1 MSTAHLLLM
10 SLGPVQDFIAQA
22 RRTRDLWFG
31 SHVLSELS
39 LEAARAAL
47 RLRAELIFP
56 ALVDGQEAAPS
67 VPNKLLVL
75 VRQGEPREVARAARE
90 AARTRLREWG
100 LEVWRKHPQLVDPGA
115 LGTAQEQLE
124 TLLEFHAAWCPFTTP
139 EEYPKA
145 LRLAEAALAERK
157 RLRPF
162 SPWQRQR
169 GGRHKSSLDGARES
183 VLREGR
189 REGGDWSRFRIGQR
203 EELDA
208 IGLLKRTGGEPG
220 QFIPVP
226 TIGLA
231 AYTALAKHTQPPA
244 MERLR
249 RECVRLRDQGVLT
262 PVQAGDR
269 EWVRDFPFD
278 AQLLLPG
285 RWITYL
291 EEQGMGRQD
300 AERFGQDF
308 VRPLLATLGE
318 PFPYVACLAAD
329 GDRMGE
335 TLQALASH
343 GPAAHQSL
351 SRTLSGFA
359 TEARRILEE
368 RHRGVLVY
376 AGGDDVLGFVCLP
389 DALSCAAELSRAFS
403 AAMEQELKGRAG
415 VNAPTLSVGL
425 GVGHVLESLGDL
437 LDLGRRAEQ
446 LAKGADRN
454 GFSLLARLRSGREHA
469 WRQRWPDG
477 PVRALEDTITLREGT
492 LPMTKVREV
501 CTALRRIPRHAGS
514 PQDEARWRP
523 VLVGEVRRVLAR
535 VEAGTPGAGLTPQQ
549 AGLDLKE
556 EGTLEALHVQVEAW
570 AERVF
575 LAELLSR
582 ATLRSRDDTRGA
594 A

>member
-39 LEAARAAL
+39 LEAARAAQ

-56 ALVDGQEAAPS
+56 ALVEGGEAAPS
-67 VPNKLLVL
+67 VPNKLLLL
-75 VRQGEPREVARAARE
+75 VREGDPREVARAARE

-100 LEVWRKHPQLVDPGA
+100 LEVWHEHSQLVDPEA
-115 LGTAQEQLE
+115 LGTAQEQLD
-124 TLLEFHAAWCPFTTP
+124 TLLEFHAAWCLLSSP
-139 EEYPKA
+139 EEYPEA

-157 RLRPF
+157 RLRSF
-162 SPWQRQR
+162 ASWKHQR

-183 VLREGR
+183 VLREGN
-189 REGGDWSRFRIGQR
+189 REGGDFRIGRR

-208 IGLLKRTGGEPG
+208 IGLLKRMGGEPG

-231 AYTALAKHTQPPA
+231 AYTALAKDTRAPV

-249 RECVRLRDQGVLT
+249 RECVRLRGQGFLT
-262 PVQAGDR
+262 PVDPGAR
-269 EWVRDFPFD
+269 EWARDFPFD

-285 RWITYL
+285 RWSTYL
-291 EEQGMGRQD
+291 EEQGMERQLAEGFGR
-300 AERFGQDF
+300 DF
-308 VRPLLATLGE
+308 IRPLLASLGE
-318 PFPYVACLAAD
+318 PFPYVACLVAD

-335 TLQALASH
+335 TLQCLASH
-343 GPAAHQSL
+343 GPAAHQAL

-359 TEARRILEE
+359 TEARHILEE

-389 DALSCAAELSRAFS
+389 DAPRCAAELSRAFT
-403 AAMEQELKGRAG
+403 AAMTRGLEGRG
-415 VNAPTLSVGL
+415 VRAPTLSVGL

-437 LDLGRRAEQ
+437 LELGRRAEL
-446 LAKGADRN
+446 LAKGEDRD
-454 GFSLLARLRSGREHA
+454 GFALLARLRAGREHA
-469 WRQRWPDG
+469 WRHRWPDD
-477 PVRALEDTITLREGT
+477 PVKALEDTVTLREAGT

-501 CTALRRIPRHAGS
+501 CSAVRRIPRHTGS

-535 VEAGTPGAGLTPQQ
+535 VEAGTPDAGLTPQG

-556 EGTLEALHVQVEAW
+556 EATLEELHTRVEAW

-582 ATLRSRDDTRGA
+582 ATLRPRDDTRGA

>member
-1 MSTAHLLLM
+1 M
-10 SLGPVQDFIAQA
+10 
-22 RRTRDLWFG
+22 
-31 SHVLSELS
+31 
-39 LEAARAAL
+39 
-47 RLRAELIFP
+47 
-56 ALVDGQEAAPS
+56 
-67 VPNKLLVL
+67 
-75 VRQGEPREVARAARE
+75 
-90 AARTRLREWG
+90 
-100 LEVWRKHPQLVDPGA
+100 EVWGKHPQLVDPSA
-115 LGTAQEQLE
+115 LGTAREQLD
-124 TLLEFHAAWCPFTTP
+124 TLLEFHAVWCSFTTP
-139 EEYPKA
+139 DEYPKA

-162 SPWQRQR
+162 VPWTLQR

-183 VLREGR
+183 VLGEGN
-189 REGGDWSRFRIGQR
+189 REGGDWNRFRIGRR

-231 AYTALAKHTQPPA
+231 AYTGLAKDTQAPVL
-244 MERLR
+244 ERLR
-249 RECVRLRDQGVLT
+249 RECARLLT
-262 PVQAGDR
+262 PVQAGKR

-285 RWITYL
+285 RWSTYL
-291 EEQGMGRQD
+291 EEQGMGREV
-300 AERFGQDF
+300 AECFGRDF
-308 VRPLLATLGE
+308 VRPLLASLGE
-318 PFPYVACLAAD
+318 PFPYVACLVAD

-343 GPAAHQSL
+343 GPAAHQAL

-359 TEARRILEE
+359 TEARRIIEE
-368 RHRGVLVY
+368 QHRGVLVY
-376 AGGDDVLGFVCLP
+376 AGGDDVVGFVCLP
-389 DALSCAAELSRAFS
+389 DALGCAAELSRAFS
-403 AAMEQELKGRAG
+403 AAMKRGLADRG
-415 VNAPTLSVGL
+415 VKEPTLSVGL

-446 LAKGADRN
+446 LAKGEDRD
-454 GFSLLARLRSGREHA
+454 GFALLARLRSSREHA
-469 WRQRWPDG
+469 WRHRWPDG
-477 PVRALEDTITLREGT
+477 PVKALEDTVTLREAGK

-501 CTALRRIPRHAGS
+501 CTVLRRIPRQAGS
-514 PQDEARWRP
+514 SQDEARWRP
-523 VLVGEVRRVLAR
+523 VLVGEVQRVLAR

-556 EGTLEALHVQVEAW
+556 EGTLEELYTQVEAW

-575 LAELLSR
+575 LAEMLSR
-582 ATLRSRDDTRGA
+582 ATLRSRGDTRGA

>member
-39 LEAARAAL
+39 LEAARTAQKL
-47 RLRAELIFP
+47 QAELIFP
-56 ALVDGQEAAPS
+56 ALVEGEEAAPS

-75 VRQGEPREVARAARE
+75 VRQGDPREVARAARE
-90 AARTRLREWG
+90 AARTRLRDWG
-100 LEVWRKHPQLVDPGA
+100 MEVWYKHPQLVDAGA
-115 LGTAQEQLE
+115 LGTAQEQLG
-124 TLLEFHAAWCPFTTP
+124 TLLEFHAAWCSFSPP
-139 EEYPKA
+139 DEYRNA
-145 LRLAEAALAERK
+145 LSFVEAALAERK

-162 SPWQRQR
+162 APWKHQR

-183 VLREGR
+183 VLVEGR
-189 REGGDWSRFRIGQR
+189 REGGDWSRFRIGRR

-208 IGLLKRTGGEPG
+208 IGLLKRTGGKPG

-231 AYTALAKHTQPPA
+231 AYTALAKETKAPA

-249 RECVRLRDQGVLT
+249 RECSRFLT
-262 PVQAGDR
+262 PVQPGKR

-285 RWITYL
+285 RWSTYL
-291 EEQGMGRQD
+291 EEQELEREV

-318 PFPYVACLAAD
+318 PFPYVACLMAD
-329 GDRMGE
+329 GDKMGE
-335 TLQALASH
+335 TLQTLASH
-343 GPAAHQSL
+343 GPTAHQSL

-359 TEARRILEE
+359 SEARRIIEE
-368 RHRGVLVY
+368 QHRGVLVY
-376 AGGDDVLGFVCLP
+376 AGGDDVVGFVCLP
-389 DALSCAAELSRAFS
+389 DALGCAAELSRAFS
-403 AAMEQELKGRAG
+403 AAMKRGLEGRG
-415 VNAPTLSVGL
+415 VKEPTLSVGL

-446 LAKGADRN
+446 LAKGEDRN
-454 GFSLLARLRSGREHA
+454 GFALLARLRSSREHA
-469 WRQRWPDG
+469 WRLRWSDG
-477 PVRALEDTITLREGT
+477 PVKAIEDTVTLREKGT

-501 CTALRRIPRHAGS
+501 YTALRRIPRHAVS

-523 VLVGEVRRVLAR
+523 VLLGEVQRVLAR

-556 EGTLEALHVQVEAW
+556 DGTLEELHTQVEAW

-575 LAELLSR
+575 LAEMLSR
-582 ATLRSRDDTRGA
+582 ATLRSRGDTRGA

>member
-1 MSTAHLLLM
+1 MHLLLM

-39 LEAARAAL
+39 LAAARTAQ
-47 RLRAELIFP
+47 RLRTELIFP
-56 ALVDGQEAAPS
+56 ALVEGVEAAPS

-75 VRQGEPREVARAARE
+75 VREGEPREVARAARE
-90 AARTRLREWG
+90 AARARLRDWG
-100 LEVWRKHPQLVDPGA
+100 MEVWNKHPQLVDPGA
-115 LGTAQEQLE
+115 LGTAREQLD
-124 TLLEFHAAWCPFTTP
+124 TLLEFHAAWCPFSTP
-139 EEYPKA
+139 EEYPEA

-157 RLRPF
+157 RLRSF
-162 SPWQRQR
+162 TPWKHQR
-169 GGRHKSSLDGARES
+169 GDRHKSSLDGARES
-183 VLREGR
+183 VLANGK
-189 REGGDWSRFRIGQR
+189 REGGDWKRFRIGRR

-208 IGLLKRTGGEPG
+208 VGLLKRTGGEPG

-231 AYTALAKHTQPPA
+231 AYTALAKQAQEPR
-244 MERLR
+244 MERLL
-249 RECVRLRDQGVLT
+249 RECRRLTDQKLLT
-262 PVQAGDR
+262 SVQAGER

-285 RWITYL
+285 RWSTYL
-291 EEQGMGRQD
+291 EEQGMKRQD
-300 AERFGQDF
+300 AERFGQEL

-318 PFPYVACLAAD
+318 PFPYVACLVAD

-335 TLQALASH
+335 TLRALAPH
-343 GPAAHQSL
+343 GPAAHQAL

-359 TEARRILEE
+359 TEARRIIEE

-376 AGGDDVLGFVCLP
+376 AGGDDVFGFVCLP
-389 DALSCAAELSRAFS
+389 DALGCAAELSRAFS
-403 AAMEQELKGRAG
+403 AAMERGLEGRG
-415 VNAPTLSVGL
+415 VRAPTLSVGL

-437 LDLGRRAEQ
+437 LDLGRRAEH
-446 LAKGADRN
+446 LAKGEDRD
-454 GFSLLARLRSGREHA
+454 GFALLARLHSGREHA
-469 WRQRWPDG
+469 WRSRWPDG
-477 PVRALEDTITLREGT
+477 PVKVLADTVLLRESGK

-501 CTALRRIPRHAGS
+501 RAAPRHIPRHAGS
-514 PQDEARWRP
+514 SQDEARWKL

-535 VEAGTPGAGLTPQQ
+535 VEVGTPGAGLTPQQ
-549 AGLDLKE
+549 AGLELKE
-556 EGTLEALHVQVEAW
+556 EATLEELHTQVEAW
-570 AERVF
+570 AERVS

-582 ATLRSRDDTRGA
+582 ASLRTRGDTRGA